1 MKQAYLL
8 TFHWGW
14 LSPGSYKQLRYEQ
27 GNGYLAYIRTLPSEY
42 FSRLTFSHAGWM
54 FDLAAPPEVQQV
66 PGQTIEP
73 TRNVLPFTADEVSAW
88 RKAVSEKRL
97 EPVTYYYF
105 TLVAEQV
112 MGETLL
118 RSIRYS
124 QAVIQRELG
133 VTPAALTSHDP
144 FTLMNWGTPQ
154 QAQLAALTGH
164 QYLLGGLE
172 GLIIAPDGTRIP
184 CIGGTLQRYGL
195 ESMSAPMIAALETQ
209 DNASFA
215 FATEMHWHHRTN
227 PFERALRQVAV
238 RFRDMQFIPCGI
250 DEWIQHVPD
259 LPEIPA
265 TGLGSKGWNGGG
277 PDQLQLSEVIRS
289 CELLLPGL
297 EAIQS
302 LGAASPDN
310 AARVETFWKRA
321 MFLNENHFRWMMHDH
336 KRILLPAARTLLS
349 DVHSYTRDLFEDLS
363 ATLQTSSPRLVV
375 WNLLGWSHSAM
386 AETEIELPAG
396 FASLSLSSPG
406 DERPPT
412 QIIPLEWGPDGDLRR
427 ARVLWEAKDL
437 PAWGYRTYDIAFSS
451 RSLPDDEINAA
462 SPLVLENA
470 RIRATF
476 APNGELISLEDKRNN
491 HTLRGGNRL
500 LNLIPKPIQEERDI
514 LADQPLADQGG
525 DYAGCFSASA
535 EVTLP
540 EVATYTLQLDETRGC
555 LMFVEVDVLDYD
567 DQPIAPTRRFPIINL
582 HWMGAP
588 HRYTSARNIPLGELA
603 SGIRLRIT
611 LWFLSEGQSIVG
623 AGAVSSQ
630 RHSLAIKNWQ
640 IRWQYQLAAVTAE
653 AVSAEIIAQGPVL
666 QRIRFRGKL
675 PQCSYET
682 TASLSGSKNQHKI
695 DFETRFIFNE
705 PTQLGIP
712 TPSMPPEIG
721 SYLGSN
727 NERPYIPGLAVT
739 FPSPADPEVLVDA
752 PYTLRDP
759 FKEVHPAVIQ
769 HSWLADATQPIQ
781 DFWWGLSPFV
791 GLRFA
796 NIKGHYSLIAGGTP
810 HFFLWRGLTS
820 PDETVL
826 GLSFGASLIH
836 PRTVTKRID
845 PDSEWFDIGR
855 GPGYSDFLDGSDD
868 YSFNHPDGR
877 YVYHYSLSLENNPL
891 NLVREARQVSVL
903 PVVIQTN
910 GDEGTPEPAPAL
922 QSWLQLDNDNLILS
936 GCEWLKTQ
944 AGTDQVRVRLV
955 EMNGREVSATL
966 ECLRTIAKVGP
977 GTLPMQFQ
985 HVDPHHIR
993 VTVPP
998 FAVRELTLY
1007 LDRNGEIPGL
1017 DRE

>member
-27 GNGYLAYIRTLPSEY
+27 GSGYLAYIRTLPADY
-42 FSRLTFSHAGWM
+42 FSHLAFSHAGWM
-54 FDLAAPPEVQQV
+54 FDQSMLPEVQQV
-66 PGQTIEP
+66 PGQSFEP
-73 TRNVLPFTADEVSAW
+73 TRNVLPFTPDEIAEW
-88 RKAVSEKRL
+88 RRAVHEERL
-97 EPVTYYYF
+97 EPVTYYYLP
-105 TLVAEQV
+105 LVAEQV

-118 RSIRYS
+118 RAIRFS
-124 QAVIQRELG
+124 QSVIQRELG
-133 VTPAALTSHDP
+133 VSPAALTSHDP

-164 QYLLGGLE
+164 KILLGGLE
-172 GLIIAPDGTRIP
+172 GTIIAPDGTRIP

-195 ESMSAPMIAALETQ
+195 ESMSAPMIAALESQ
-209 DNASFA
+209 DNASFT

-227 PFERALRQVAV
+227 LFERALRQVAV

-259 LPEIPA
+259 WPEIPA

-277 PDQLQLSEVIRS
+277 PDQLQLSAVVRS

-297 EAIQS
+297 EAISALAAPGDEGQS
-302 LGAASPDN
+302 RIHAY
-310 AARVETFWKRA
+310 WKR
-321 MFLNENHFRWMMHDH
+321 MLFINESVIRWFLHDH
-336 KRILLPAARTLLS
+336 KRIFLPAARTLLS
-349 DVHSYTRDLFEDLS
+349 DVHSYTRDLLQDLS
-363 ATLQTSSPRLVV
+363 APLQSSSPRLVV
-375 WNLLGWSHSAM
+375 WNLLGWNRSAM

-412 QIIPLEWGPDGDLRR
+412 QIVPLEWGPDGDLRR
-427 ARVLWEAKDL
+427 ARILWDAKNL
-437 PAWGYRTYDIAFSS
+437 PAWGYRAYDISFSS
-451 RSLPDDEINAA
+451 RSLPDFDNNGA

-476 APNGELISLEDKRNN
+476 APNGELISLEDKRSDR
-491 HTLRGGNRL
+491 TLRGGNRL
-500 LNLIPKPIQEERDI
+500 LNLIPKPIQDERDI
-514 LADQPLADQGG
+514 LAGQPLADQGG
-525 DYAGCFSASA
+525 DFAGCFSASA
-535 EVTLP
+535 EVSLP
-540 EVATYTLQLDETRGC
+540 EVATYSLQLDETQGC

-567 DQPIAPTRRFPIINL
+567 NLPIAPTRRFPIINL

-603 SGIRLRIT
+603 SGTRLRIT
-611 LWFLSEGQSIVG
+611 LWFLSEGQSVVG

-630 RHSLAIKNWQ
+630 RHSLAIHAWHL
-640 IRWQYQLAAVTAE
+640 RWQYQLSPVPAE
-653 AVSAEIIAQGPVL
+653 AVSAEIIEQGPVL

-695 DFETRFIFNE
+695 DFETRFTFNE

-727 NERPYIPGLAVT
+727 NERPYIPGLVVT
-739 FPSPADPEVLVDA
+739 FPAPTDPELLVDA
-752 PYTLRDP
+752 PYSLRDP

-769 HSWLADATQPIQ
+769 RSWLADATQPIH

-796 NIKGHYSLIAGGTP
+796 QIKGHFGLIAGGTP
-810 HFFLWRGLTS
+810 HFFLWRGLTA
-820 PDETVL
+820 PDETLL

-836 PRTVTKRID
+836 PRTVSKRIAS
-845 PDSEWFDIGR
+845 DSEWFDFGR

-868 YSFNHPDGR
+868 YSFNHPHGR
-877 YVYHYSLSLENNPL
+877 YVYHYSLSLENDPL
-891 NLVREARQVSVL
+891 DLVREARQVSV
-903 PVVIQTN
+903 PPFVIQTVPE
-910 GDEGTPEPAPAL
+910 DLPDEPAPTV
-922 QSWLQLDNDNLILS
+922 QSWLQLDSDNLILS
-936 GCEWLKTQ
+936 GCEWLGAQ
-944 AGTDQVRVRLV
+944 ADFDLVRVRLV

-966 ECLRTIAKVGP
+966 EFFRPIQLVDP
-977 GTLPMQFQ
+977 GLLPLIFQ
-985 HVDPHHIR
+985 LIDPHHVQ

-998 FAVRELTLY
+998 FAVRELILQ
-1007 LDRNGEIPGL
+1007 LDTGKTIK
-1017 DRE
+1017 